1 MDHIVQD
8 TQEIFRILKGEK
20 VLLLIILAA
29 VAAAL
34 VLLCLFLYKARS
46 WFGKTRQW
54 LSVLA
59 KIEERLWTLEIQ
71 THSGK
76 KQTDASG
83 GPQETSERTG
93 EPEDRWSA
101 ALKNDN
107 GNDHAAKGYTAK
119 GKSGKVYTEAELE
132 LLIRE

>member
-29 VAAAL
+29 VAVAL
-34 VLLCLFLYKARS
+34 VLLCLFLYKSRS

-59 KIEERLWTLEIQ
+59 KIEERLWNLEIQ
-71 THSGK
+71 THSSK
-76 KQTDASG
+76 KQIDAASS
-83 GPQETSERTG
+83 PQETKDPG
-93 EPEDRWSA
+93 GAPEDRWSA
-101 ALKNDN
+101 ALKSDNENDYT
-107 GNDHAAKGYTAK
+107 GKGHTAK
-119 GKSGKVYTEAELE
+119 GKSGKIYTEAELE
-132 LLIRE
+132 RLIRE

>member
-46 WFGKTRQW
+46 WFGKTGQW

-76 KQTDASG
+76 KQTGVSG
-83 GPQETSERTG
+83 GPQETSERIS

-107 GNDHAAKGYTAK
+107 GNDHAVKGHTAK